1 VSNLRVESAEQ
12 AKQNP
17 EYLSALKA
25 LLFQI
30 ADDDFILAFRGS
42 EWLGLAPHIE
52 EDVAF
57 SSISQDMM
65 GHAVLFYEMLEAL
78 GAGKADDLA
87 QLRKP
92 EEFRNAVLVERVNG
106 PGLYLEE
113 PRYDWAYAI
122 VRSYFYSV
130 FKQIRFES
138 LARSSYLPLQQ
149 SARKILTEH
158 HYHLLHWRVWMKQ
171 LVNST
176 EEARSRLKK
185 ATERAWEDAGGLFQ
199 LGPEASAMV
208 RYGLIEDEESLTK
221 RWLEQVNKD
230 FEDYGLPPAGGMKA
244 PGWNG
249 RAGEHT
255 PDLAAAL
262 ATLSEVYRL
271 DPTARW

>member
-1 VSNLRVESAEQ
+1 MSNRQSKP
-12 AKQNP
+12 KQNP
-17 EYLSALKA
+17 EYLSALKD
-25 LLFQI
+25 LLLQI
-30 ADDDFILAFRGS
+30 ADDDFIMAFRGS

-78 GAGKADDLA
+78 GAGRADDLA

-92 EEFRNAVLVERVNG
+92 EDFRNAVLVERVNG

-138 LARSSYLPLQQ
+138 LSHASYLPLKQ

-158 HYHLLHWRVWMKQ
+158 HYHLFHWRVWMKQ
-171 LVNST
+171 LADST
-176 EEARSRLKK
+176 EEARSRLKE

-208 RYGLIEDEESLTK
+208 RYGLIEGEEPLTK

-230 FEDYGLPPAGGMKA
+230 FEDYGLPPAGGLKA

-262 ATLSEVYRL
+262 NTLSEVYRL